1 MKLIMYQSLFDG
13 ISQIASI
20 SSYYPCDYHGQE
32 IFAAT
37 VFFSTDVYDQGW
49 SLRRI
54 LVSNQILCIFT
65 LYMSLLLSTMLSID
79 LIMMVKYPFD
89 QSESRTK
96 WYLIISV
103 MISLFCTTFI
113 NVNSSYLT
121 DSKIGVWFMIT
132 VTVTY
137 LAIFVY
143 SIVFTCKSL
152 SGPGMSKEARSL
164 VLKRHIIT
172 NVAYLIC
179 NLYFILNSYMLAKD
193 MENSMLMSSYDW
205 YWKVLKFLFFAQS
218 VIIPL
223 LRLSEPFFY

>member
-13 ISQIASI
+13 ITQIGFI
-20 SSYYPCDYHGQE
+20 SSYYVCDYHGQD

-37 VFFSTDVYDQGW
+37 FYFSTDVYDQGW
-49 SLRRI
+49 SLEHL
-54 LVSNQILCIFT
+54 LVSNQILCCFT

-79 LIMMVKYPFD
+79 LILMVKYPFD

-103 MISLFCTTFI
+103 MISLFTTTFI
-113 NVNSSYLT
+113 NMYTGVDT
-121 DSKIGVWFMIT
+121 FSKIGVWFMVT
-132 VTVTY
+132 VTVAY

-179 NLYFILNSYMLAKD
+179 NLYFILNCYMLAKD
-193 MENSMLMSSYDW
+193 MEGSMRMQSYDW
-205 YWKVLKFLFFAQS
+205 YWKVLKFLFFSQS
-218 VIIPL
+218 FIIPL